1 MVWVVS
7 DEAMEHILGGDF
19 TNVSVL
25 HEDVDNVS
33 VRTLYKVQ
41 NTYKSYQGFRKFFRK
56 YLEPIIEKISFIEDN
71 TFMGK
76 VVKYFSGM

>member
-7 DEAMEHILGGDF
+7 DEAMEQILGGDF
-19 TNVSVL
+19 IDVAVL
-25 HEDVDNVS
+25 HESVGNVS
-33 VRTLYKVQ
+33 IRTLYKLQ
-41 NTYKSYQGFRKFFRK
+41 DTYESYQGFRKFFK
-56 YLEPIIEKISFIEDN
+56 KHLEPIIEKISFIEDD

>member
-7 DEAMEHILGGDF
+7 DEAMEQMLGGDF
-19 TNVSVL
+19 IDVAVL
-25 HEDVDNVS
+25 HESVDNVS
-33 VRTLYKVQ
+33 IRTLYKLQ
-41 NTYKSYQGFRKFFRK
+41 DTYESYQGFRKFFRK
-56 YLEPIIEKISFIEDN
+56 HLEPIIEKISFIEDD